1 MKKIILLTL
10 LALITLCSA
19 EELKVTTLETKQVN
33 YENGNIAATT
43 FRVVCING
51 YKWLQYGTEN
61 GSISHRYDIENG
73 SISQMFQNDRM
84 NGYTQAIPCKN

>member
-19 EELKVTTLETKQVN
+19 EELKVTTLDIKKVD
-33 YENGNIAATT
+33 YENGNMGATV

-51 YKWLQYGTEN
+51 YKWLQYEGM
-61 GSISHRYDIENG
+61 HG
-73 SISQMFQNDRM
+73 SISQMFQSNAI
-84 NGYTQAIPCKN
+84 NGNAQPIQCKN

>member
-19 EELKVTTLETKQVN
+19 EELKVTTLEVKRVN
-33 YENGNIAATT
+33 YENGNMGATV

-51 YKWLQYGTEN
+51 YKWLQYDGM
-61 GSISHRYDIENG
+61 HG
-73 SISQMFQNDRM
+73 SISQMFEN
-84 NGYTQAIPCKN
+84 NNNNVAKAIQCKN